1 MALSPRQRWSVL
13 GGALALTLGLAVW
26 LGEEPEE
33 AGEAPADEPPAA
45 KAEPP
50 AGPAQSGRVGQIT
63 AARPGQAGPAGEIA
77 DLFAPQSWQAAAPP
91 AAAAPSAPEQAQLP
105 FTYLGRLIDGGRVT
119 VYLATEGRNL
129 AVRKGDVIDDT
140 WRVESIGPATMVFRH
155 LPEGRRQSL
164 QIGRAK

>member
-1 MALSPRQRWSVL
+1 MALTARQRWSVL

-33 AGEAPADEPPAA
+33 ADEAPADEPPAA
-45 KAEPP
+45 SAEQP

-63 AARPGQAGPAGEIA
+63 AARPGQAGEIA
-77 DLFAPQSWQAAAPP
+77 DIFAPQSWQAAAPPP

-105 FTYLGRLIDGGRVT
+105 FTYLGRLIDNGRVT

-140 WRVESIGPATMVFRH
+140 WRVESIGPTTMVFRH

-164 QIGRAK
+164 QIGRGK